1 MKGRD
6 RYSSA
11 DGFDAGAMFEGTDA
25 FAAPPERPRRG
36 RSIENMRRALM
47 RSNTRLLLSAVM
59 LFQFTAMLL
68 VALQESPVDMQALL
82 LAVCLPAATWL
93 TTMVFGRLWP
103 IDRAILILALL
114 LCSVGIITLSDIAR
128 AKITPLT
135 QAVYALIGLVAMAAG
150 VAFIRSVRNWKKWI
164 LPGMVLCLG
173 ALASPWAFGS
183 VQNGARNWITIIPD
197 QLTLQP
203 SEFIK
208 PALILILAASL
219 AGRPRFAKC
228 LPVVAFAAVCCGILL
243 IQRDLGAV
251 LLYFLTTILIYFA
264 ATSNWL
270 ITLGGLGV
278 GALGSIA
285 AYKAFPYVQERIAIW
300 QNPWSDPTDS
310 GGQIVQ
316 ALIAIG
322 SGGLFGMGLGLGR
335 PRNIPLYHS
344 DFIFAA
350 IAEEFGLI
358 FSICLLAVYVLII
371 MRGMVVAMNART
383 SFHSLTAF
391 GIVTMLGLQTMLI
404 VGGNTKLIPLT
415 GVTLPLVSSGG
426 SSLVSTFL
434 SFGILLGISSMNAE
448 DEARDI
454 DRLELREEVD
464 L

>member
-1 MKGRD
+1 MKGYD
-6 RYSSA
+6 PFVPDA
-11 DGFDAGAMFEGTDA
+11 GLDAEPVFDA
-25 FAAPPERPRRG
+25 PPPRPRG
-36 RSIENMRRALM
+36 ANIEGMRKALM

-68 VALQESPVDMQALL
+68 ISLQERPVDTQALI
-82 LAVCLPAATWL
+82 LAVALPAATWL
-93 TTMVFGRLWP
+93 VVMAFGRLWP

-135 QAVYALIGLVAMAAG
+135 QAIYALIGIVAMAVG
-150 VAFIRSVRNWKKWI
+150 VVFIRSVRHWKKWV

-197 QLTLQP
+197 KLTIQP

-219 AGRPRFAKC
+219 AGRPRFVKC
-228 LPVVAFAAVCCGILL
+228 LPAIGFAALCCGILL
-243 IQRDLGAV
+243 IQSDLGAV
-251 LLYFLTTILIYFA
+251 LLYFLTTLLIYFV

-278 GALGSIA
+278 GVAGSVL
-285 AYKAFPYVQERIAIW
+285 AYKLVPYVQTRVAIW
-300 QNPWSDPTDS
+300 QNPWSDPTGS

-316 ALIAIG
+316 ALMAIG

-350 IAEEFGLI
+350 IAEEFGLL

-371 MRGMVVAMNART
+371 MRGLVVAMNART
-383 SFHSLTAF
+383 SFHSLAAF
-391 GIVTMLGLQTMLI
+391 GIVAMLGLQTMLI

-415 GVTLPLVSSGG
+415 GVTLPLISSGG

-454 DRLELREEVD
+454 EHLELREEVGA
-464 L
+464 

>member
-6 RYSSA
+6 KYSSA
-11 DGFDAGAMFEGTDA
+11 SGFDADTLFDQ
-25 FAAPPERPRRG
+25 APQRPTRGG
-36 RSIENMRRALM
+36 RSIEGMRRALM

-68 VALQESPVDMQALL
+68 ISLQEQPVDMQALI
-82 LAVCLPAATWL
+82 LAVALPAATWL
-93 TTMVFGRLWP
+93 VTMLFGKIWP
-103 IDRAILILALL
+103 IDRAILILVML

-135 QAVYALIGLVAMAAG
+135 QAIYAAVGIGAMAVG
-150 VAFIRSVRNWKKWI
+150 IVFIRSVRHWKKWI
-164 LPGMVLCLG
+164 LPGMVLCLA
-173 ALASPWAFGS
+173 ALASPWAFGT

-197 QLTLQP
+197 RLTLQP

-219 AGRPRFAKC
+219 AGRPRFVKC
-228 LPVVAFAAVCCGILL
+228 LPAILFAAACCGILL

-251 LLYFLTTILIYFA
+251 LLYFMTTLLIYFA

-278 GALGSIA
+278 GVAGSIL
-285 AYKAFPYVQERIAIW
+285 AYKALPYVQTRIAIW
-300 QNPWSDPTDS
+300 QNPWSDPTES
-310 GGQIVQ
+310 GAQIVQ

-358 FSICLLAVYVLII
+358 FSICLLAIYVIII

-415 GVTLPLVSSGG
+415 GVTLPLISSGG

-454 DRLELREEVD
+454 DRLEMREEVEM
-464 L
+464 